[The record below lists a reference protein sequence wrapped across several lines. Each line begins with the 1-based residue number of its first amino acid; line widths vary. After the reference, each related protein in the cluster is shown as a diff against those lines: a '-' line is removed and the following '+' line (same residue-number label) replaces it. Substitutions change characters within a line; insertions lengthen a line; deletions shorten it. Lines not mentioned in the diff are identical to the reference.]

1 MSSRLKADCAVA
13 AIAAVLLVAPI
24 NSTRAS
30 PVTTISLTSPNIFAD
45 DRGINDIGDTPGF
58 VLQFGG
64 DISGGSSGYSAAGIF
79 TPSGSTTPAL
89 VQSFSPCGPLST
101 DVNFCARSATLTPAR
116 LNGTWQFEV
125 QNPGGTSTATFALP
139 SVFVIPSV
147 PVPFPSSVTITNSAN
162 GVQPTVSWT
171 LPSGF
176 TPDAFRI
183 QIFDRS
189 TPPLPNGVNNIID
202 TAILSPTATS
212 YTFPATLST
221 GQQLVVGDKYSINFQ
236 VITTR
241 DGGPDPTNNNA
252 DILTRSNSFFDFT
265 PKLGSTTPSN
275 IQLPMVDGA
284 TGVYHF
290 NVGSVGP
297 DSVTFIDPT
306 IAIGY
311 KYDTGAGDPNFASVL
326 LPDVGGGV
334 FDLSYL
340 STEVPL
346 DAGIQYF
353 FPTGGVSDFT
363 VTGID
368 PSADLDPADTS
379 AFITGLTFASA
390 GSFTGTMTPLTEDV
404 STAPE
409 PASLALLGTALAGF
423 GLIRRRRA

>member
-1 MSSRLKADCAVA
+1 MTSRLKAGCAVA
-13 AIAAVLLVAPI
+13 AIAGLFLVAPF
-24 NSTRAS
+24 SGTRAS
-30 PVTTISLTSPNIFAD
+30 SVTTISLTSPNIFAD
-45 DRGINDIGDTPGF
+45 DRGINDVGVGSGF
-58 VLQFGG
+58 DLQFGG
-64 DISGGSSGYSAAGIF
+64 NISGGSAGYSAAGIF
-79 TPSGSTTPAL
+79 TPSGSTTPTL
-89 VQSFSPCGPLST
+89 VQSLSPCGPLST

-116 LNGTWQFEV
+116 LNGTWQFSV
-125 QNPGGTSTATFALP
+125 QNPSGTSTATFGLP
-139 SVFVIPSV
+139 SVFVIPSA
-147 PVPFPSSVTITNSAN
+147 PVPFPSSVTITNSAD

-183 QIFDRS
+183 QIYDRS
-189 TPPLPNGVNNIID
+189 TPLLPNGVHDIIG

-221 GQQLVVGDKYSINFQ
+221 GEKLVVGDKYSINFQ

-241 DGGPDPTNNNA
+241 DGGSDPTNNNA

-311 KYDTGAGDPNFASVL
+311 RYDTGAGDPNFASVL

-340 STEVPL
+340 STEVTL

-379 AFITGLTFASA
+379 AFITGLTFESP

-423 GLIRRRRA
+423 GFFRRKRA